1 MLQWFRESPR
11 RVAAILVVS
20 LAALGVPHTAD
31 PNHDADYAI
40 GVVAAQDGWAN
51 KLVSGDLRT
60 EKHHDHCIA
69 CHATR
74 SGWTRPQLRHAAPAS
89 LAAPVLLFAIV
100 TARSADPLAQPSLRA
115 PPSPRLA

>member
-51 KLVSGDLRT
+51 QLVSGDLRT